1 MKYKIGTKVK
11 VREDIE
17 EHDCIDDM
25 IVLDSML
32 KHRGKVLTISGNRSG
47 KVYTFAELTED
58 ENMEVFFTDHMLI
71 PVPAPKHKIGDR
83 VTVRRGMDTSKK
95 YGEVSIIPFMRN
107 QGGKTFTIEEI
118 DYTTFKVP
126 TYRFEGEGCYW
137 TDEMLEDRIEDIEIT
152 DPMSIVENGNIIQVA
167 CGKYFLYLNRKGIN
181 KDGFVHFKSSAF
193 KIVAIWKPDMSKIL
207 DTKDLLNPEKYIGEL
222 VWKKPLA
229 AKEMTVSEIEKA
241 LGYNVKIVKE
251 ENEYEF

>member
-1 MKYKIGTKVK
+1 MKYKIGDKVR

-17 EHDCIDDM
+17 EHDCIDSM
-25 IVLDSML
+25 FVLDSML
-32 KHRGKVLTISGNRSG
+32 KYKERVLTISGNRNG
-47 KVYTFAELTED
+47 EVYTFAELTED
-58 ENMEVFFTDHMLI
+58 ENMDVFFTDHMLI

-83 VTVRRGMDTSKK
+83 VTIRKGMDTFKK
-95 YGEVSIIPFMRN
+95 YGGISIIPFMRN

-137 TDEMLEDRIEDIEIT
+137 TDEMLEDAAIT
-152 DPMSIVENGNIIQVA
+152 DPMSIVENGNIVQVA
-167 CGKYFLYLNRKGIN
+167 RGSYFFYL
-181 KDGFVHFKSSAF
+181 DGRGYGRNGFTKFSSSGY
-193 KIVAIWKPDMSKIL
+193 KIVKIWKFNKGNISSSHELAD
-207 DTKDLLNPEKYIGEL
+207 PEKCIGDLIWE
-222 VWKKPLA
+222 KPLA